1 MAKKCGIQLHVCCSE
16 EPSMHQVVY
25 QRDAYLTNS
34 LTCLQDVL
42 IEHFFSTPV
51 VSTTLTDNGDDV

>member
-1 MAKKCGIQLHVCCSE
+1 
-16 EPSMHQVVY
+16 MHQVVY